1 MILRCKNCGGAV
13 RLNPATRKVECP
25 NCGSIYAE
33 EGDADYYYANANSL
47 ADMNEDVPEDY
58 FSPDGKKDDTDKGV
72 RPAFKLKLNE
82 DEAQDDRSENG
93 NPESDNSGNNNHEHS
108 NHELDSSKRDDH
120 DNSRKPEV
128 DFFQDDT
135 YEAFG
140 YNLREHGG
148 QIKEEIV
155 FAPSLEADVSSG
167 MAGNDAGN
175 SDDETDDQPEL
186 TLKEETGPTPDEL
199 DQMRRDARGHMRVER
214 YIKESEKALDELY
227 FDTPDEVPDNDFKLK
242 YLNFNIYRCTAC
254 GAKLML
260 TGRDASTICAYC
272 GQPSIVFDKVS
283 NEFCPDLVIPFSVT
297 KEEAMTNIKTAIQ
310 NSKFV
315 SREIDNYRLDNLIGV
330 YIPYWLPTIDIRKA
344 MKLNGTKQI
353 RQESTPGTFSMSD
366 SNSTTTIPVK
376 LLRDIECIY
385 ARITADSS
393 RQLND
398 DVSRRLE
405 PWNTDK
411 AIPFS
416 PKYLTG
422 FYANVYDVPAGE
434 AINISRKRAK
444 EFIDEYIYDSC
455 AEFQPVTVE
464 SEETTCDVADLEY
477 ALLPVWFMTFRCN
490 DNIINILVN
499 GQTGKVVAHLPNDTA
514 KVARSAIP
522 IGIGVVLAYA
532 VFGLICGL
540 LNNITPW
547 LFLFATGSAAF
558 ASMRSNMK
566 RYNISR
572 TTMKSSGLKQI
583 SRKGRGI

>member
-13 RLNPATRKVECP
+13 RLNPATRKAECP

-82 DEAQDDRSENG
+82 DDDEDISSENG
-93 NPESDNSGNNNHEHS
+93 GSEEHDYE
-108 NHELDSSKRDDH
+108 HDDH
-120 DNSRKPEV
+120 DNSKEPEI

-140 YNLREHGG
+140 YNLRKHGG

-167 MAGNDAGN
+167 MAGNGAGN
-175 SDDETDDQPEL
+175 SDDEADDQSEL

-199 DQMRRDARGHMRVER
+199 EQRRREARGHMRVER

-242 YLNFNIYRCTAC
+242 YLNFNIYRCAAC

-297 KEEAMTNIKTAIQ
+297 KEEAMANIKAAIQ

-353 RQESTPGTFSMSD
+353 RQEKMLSSS
-366 SNSTTTIPVK
+366 SSSETTTIPVK

-405 PWNTDK
+405 PWDTDR
-411 AIPFS
+411 AIPFT

-434 AINISRKRAK
+434 AINISKKRAK

-522 IGIGVVLAYA
+522 IGIGVVFAYA
-532 VFGLICGL
+532 VLGLICGL

-558 ASMRSNMK
+558 ASMRNNMK

-583 SRKGRGI
+583 SRKGRGIW

>member
-25 NCGSIYAE
+25 NCGSVYAE

-47 ADMNEDVPEDY
+47 ADMNENVPEDY
-58 FSPDGKKDDTDKGV
+58 FSPDGKKDNTDKGV

-82 DEAQDDRSENG
+82 DPDLDDSSENG
-93 NPESDNSGNNNHEHS
+93 SSGDNSHEHS
-108 NHELDSSKRDDH
+108 SYEPGSSKPDDH
-120 DNSRKPEV
+120 DDSRKPEV

-155 FAPSLEADVSSG
+155 FAPSLEADVNSG
-167 MAGNDAGN
+167 MAGNDEG
-175 SDDETDDQPEL
+175 SVDDENDDQPEL

-199 DQMRRDARGHMRVER
+199 EQMKREARGHMRVER

-242 YLNFNIYRCTAC
+242 YLNFNIYKCTAC

-283 NEFCPDLVIPFSVT
+283 NEFCPDLIIPFSVT
-297 KEEAMTNIKTAIQ
+297 KEEAMANIKTAIQ

-330 YIPYWLPTIDIRKA
+330 YIPYWMPTIDIRKA

-366 SNSTTTIPVK
+366 PDSTTTIPVK

-405 PWNTDK
+405 PWNTDR

-477 ALLPVWFMTFRCN
+477 ALLPVWFITFRCN

-532 VFGLICGL
+532 ALGLICGL

-583 SRKGRGI
+583 SRKGRGIW